1 MTYFNKKNIGINKI
15 GVSNMVFFY
24 KKGLKYFIGYKDA
37 KRIRLL
43 CIFSLK
49 MSAYRR
55 DFSETNYIPFLIN
68 H

>member
-1 MTYFNKKNIGINKI
+1 
-15 GVSNMVFFY
+15 MVFFY

-37 KRIRLL
+37 KRIRPL

-55 DFSETNYIPFLIN
+55 DFSETNYIHF
-68 H
+68 

>member
-1 MTYFNKKNIGINKI
+1 
-15 GVSNMVFFY
+15 MVFFY

-37 KRIRLL
+37 KRIRPL

-68 H
+68 HWMNEWMNEWMMMNH